1 MNSVRIVLG
10 LLVVLTGGPVA
21 AQWDHRARV
30 DDLAKPL
37 LEQDGIVGFVVGL
50 VHAGDPEVYGFGR
63 TSKESDRAPSGE
75 TVYEIGSIT
84 KVFTA
89 IILAEMARREL
100 VDLNDPVKGLLPA
113 GVKIPIL
120 GEKEITLLH
129 LSTHTS
135 GLPRMPSNFRPKDGR
150 NPYADYGA
158 EQLYDYLLTS
168 ELNNEPGEKYSYS
181 NLGVGLL
188 GHALS
193 LRAEKPY
200 EELVVEWIARPLGMA
215 RTSITLSEEMRESL
229 APAHS
234 ARGMPVSNWDL
245 NVFAAA
251 GGIRSTTNDLIRFIR
266 AQINLSPEE
275 LAPAFLATHQG
286 RFPRRGGEIGL
297 GWHLQGKAGERKRLL
312 LHNGQTGGYHGFVGF
327 DPEMKVGVVVLA
339 NSARRDFD
347 KLGLSL
353 LRMLQ
358 DESQVRKRPRRVY
371 SGRRLMV
378 KI

>member
-1 MNSVRIVLG
+1 MNFLRIVLG
-10 LLVVLTGGPVA
+10 LLVVLIGGPVA
-21 AQWDHRARV
+21 AQEDHRARV
-30 DDLAKPL
+30 DDLARPL
-37 LEQDGIVGFVVGL
+37 LEQDGVVGFVVGL

-63 TSKESDRAPSGE
+63 TSSESERGPSGE

-100 VDLNDPVKGLLPA
+100 VDLDDPIKGLLPD

-135 GLPRMPSNFRPKDGR
+135 GLPRMPSNFRPKDRR

-158 EQLYDYLLTS
+158 EQLYAYLLTS

-215 RTSITLSEEMRESL
+215 HTSITLSEEMRESL
-229 APAHS
+229 APAHN
-234 ARGMPVSNWDL
+234 ARGRPASNWDL

-251 GGIRSTTNDLIRFIR
+251 GGIRSTTNDMIRFIQ
-266 AQINLSPEE
+266 AQISLSPEE
-275 LAPAFLATHQG
+275 LALSFRATHRG
-286 RFPRRGGEIGL
+286 RFLRRGGEIGL
-297 GWHLQGKAGERKRLL
+297 GWHIQGKAGERERHLW
-312 LHNGQTGGYHGFVGF
+312 HNVQTGGYHGFVAF
-327 DPEMKVGVVVLA
+327 DPEAKVGVVVLA
-339 NSARRDFD
+339 NSARREFD
-347 KLGLSL
+347 KLGISL
-353 LRMLQ
+353 LRMLR
-358 DESQVRKRPRRVY
+358 EEP
-371 SGRRLMV
+371 
-378 KI
+378 